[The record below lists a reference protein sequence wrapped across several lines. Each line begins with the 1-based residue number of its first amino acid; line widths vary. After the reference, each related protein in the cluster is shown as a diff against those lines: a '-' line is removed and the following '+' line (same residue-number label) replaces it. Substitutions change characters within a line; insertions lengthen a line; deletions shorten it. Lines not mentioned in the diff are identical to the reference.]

1 MTSQDMQLAVAPSNQ
16 SLQRLARRT
25 VDLVLATVAIVLL
38 SPVLL
43 IISLALFLPRGEPV
57 LFAQTRLGVNGRPFT
72 MYKFRK
78 FHTRHDS
85 SGCPLTLQGDARMTR
100 IGRFLAATKLD
111 ELPQLWNV
119 IRGDMAIVGP
129 RPESLAFE
137 DCFRNEFEDV
147 LHFKPGLIGPSQV
160 YFRHE
165 AMHYPAGEDPTD
177 YYRRVLFPAKARLD
191 LTYFPTRTIGSD
203 IAWIG
208 RASLAILGHVPAP
221 PSPQPHA
228 DRQPAT
234 RRIRRPAER
243 GQP

>member
-1 MTSQDMQLAVAPSNQ
+1 MTTQEVPLAATSSRQP
-16 SLQRLARRT
+16 LQRLARRAI
-25 VDLVLATVAIVLL
+25 DLVVAVVAVVILA
-38 SPVLL
+38 PLL
-43 IISLALFLPRGEPV
+43 IAISLALFLPRGEPV

-78 FHTRHDS
+78 FHTHHGAT
-85 SGCPLTLQGDARMTR
+85 GCPLTVQGDPRMTR

-137 DCFRNEFEDV
+137 DCFRNEFAKV
-147 LHFKPGLIGPSQV
+147 LQFKPGLIGPSQV

-177 YYRRVLFPAKARLD
+177 FYRRVLFPAKAQLD
-191 LTYFPTRTIGSD
+191 LSYFSQRTIGSD
-203 IAWIG
+203 IAWIA
-208 RASLAILGHVPAP
+208 RAFLAILGHVPAP
-221 PSPQPHA
+221 PALHHQATSPRMRSA
-228 DRQPAT
+228 
-234 RRIRRPAER
+234 IRR
-243 GQP
+243 GQS